1 MYPGAKLI
9 VPDLVSLGNEI
20 MITWYSDTASNRKS
34 NELDWIGLYHKGACS
49 EERPESRTIPAAEIN
64 VAKPDLLHQCFIARV
79 YVGRGFANGI
89 VRFKYLGLS
98 QYNQRFLSESDD
110 SNMGYKSAGE
120 YEARY
125 FYGDSLDANGYKC
138 GLQPGTL
145 QPGFFCAL
153 RPKAISTSISVTK
166 SGQAGSMEATT
177 AHLVSDPFHNRLQDA
192 IWQ

>member
-1 MYPGAKLI
+1 M
-9 VPDLVSLGNEI
+9 
-20 MITWYSDTASNRKS
+20 
-34 NELDWIGLYHKGACS
+34 
-49 EERPESRTIPAAEIN
+49 
-64 VAKPDLLHQCFIARV
+64 
-79 YVGRGFANGI
+79 GRGFANGI

-153 RPKAISTSISVTK
+153 RPKAISTSISVAK
-166 SGQAGSMEATT
+166 SGQAESMEAIPGME
-177 AHLVSDPFHNRLQDA
+177 VYSDTDDGAMYSNGF
-192 IWQ
+192 